1 MEVLVM
7 LRKTSCRALVLAA
20 TLAVAGPHFAYAH
33 AFPKT
38 SEPAKDA
45 TVSPAPTELK
55 IWFTQ
60 KIEPAFSKVEV
71 DDASGAQVDQGNA
84 QVDARDQTL
93 LHVSLKTLSPGAYKV
108 VWHVTSVDT
117 HATNGDFTFTVK

>member
-1 MEVLVM
+1 M
-7 LRKTSCRALVLAA
+7 RYFHCLAIVA
-20 TLAVAGPHFAYAH
+20 TLLIGTTPQVFAH

-38 SEPAKDA
+38 SEPAVGA
-45 TVSPAPTELK
+45 TVSPAPGAVK

-71 DDASGAQVDQGNA
+71 DDAAGKPVDQDDA
-84 QVDARDQTL
+84 QVDAKDQTL
-93 LHVSLKTLSPGAYKV
+93 LHVSLKALPPGTYKV
-108 VWHVTSVDT
+108 VWHVVSVDT

>member
-1 MEVLVM
+1 MFG
-7 LRKTSCRALVLAA
+7 KTAYRALALAA
-20 TLAVAGPHFAYAH
+20 TLAAAGPHLAHAH

-45 TVSPAPTELK
+45 IVSPAPSAVK

-60 KIEPAFSKVEV
+60 KIEPAFSKLEV
-71 DDASGAQVDQGNA
+71 DDAAGKPVDQGDA

-93 LHVSLKTLSPGAYKV
+93 LHVSLKALPPGTYKV
-108 VWHVTSVDT
+108 VWHVVSVDT